1 MSENSGVRDFKDGRH
16 WVYVTRDQLDFNAA
30 IRFVEDPRAGA
41 VVFFSG
47 NVRNHSEGRDG
58 VTSLSYETYE
68 EVIVNELSKVAFSTS
83 FDFDG
88 IVKVAIGHRL
98 GPCEVGESTVL
109 IAVSSEHREAAFL
122 AGKFAIDTLKRS
134 VPIWKKETW
143 SEGSDWSKNSS
154 VIEQL

>member
-1 MSENSGVRDFKDGRH
+1 MSENSYVREFRDGRH
-16 WVYVTRDQLDFNAA
+16 WAFVTRNELKFDSA
-30 IRFVEDPRAGA
+30 IKFVDDPRAGA

-47 NVRNHSEGRDG
+47 NVRNHSEGREG
-58 VTSLSYETYE
+58 VTMLSYEAYD
-68 EVIVNELSKVAFSTS
+68 EVIVQELSKVALLTS
-83 FDFDG
+83 SDFDQ

-98 GPCEVGESTVL
+98 GPCAVGESTVV

-122 AGKFAIDTLKRS
+122 AGKFAIDTVKRS

-143 SEGSDWSKNSS
+143 AEGSDWSQNSS